1 MNIKTKINNRK
12 SKLNIMISNGF
23 IFPNNFFPKNKA
35 YFLHKNFTN
44 FNKSILKKKKINV
57 SIAGRILSKRI
68 LGKAIFAS
76 ISDCSGFFLDGNIQ
90 IYVNYNCLGKI
101 EFNNFKNYD
110 LGDII
115 GIYGFL
121 FKTNMNELTIN
132 VNKIIFINKSIH
144 QISSKFYGLLNKE
157 IKYRKRYLDLIM
169 NSKVRF
175 VFKTRSLI
183 ISFIRKFLEE
193 NDFLEVET
201 PMFHKIPG
209 GALAKPFVTFHNSLN
224 MKMFLRISPEL
235 FLKKLIVGGFNRIFE
250 INRSFRN
257 EGVSIFHN
265 PEFTMLEFYSTYV
278 DYKWLMIFV
287 EKLLIKLIIFIHKKK
302 IIKYCGKNINFS
314 KPFKKL
320 TIVDA
325 ILKYTNYTNFQLNNI
340 SFIYLELKKIS
351 SKIKK
356 KIIKNLNLDLGQMQ
370 LYLFDITTKSKI
382 INPTYIIDYPVSVSP
397 LARLSKTNKNITERF
412 ELFICGCEIANGF
425 SELNDSKEQSKRFL
439 KQLLKYKNIKKKNI
453 KKFLLKNNKYY
464 DSDYINALEYGMPPT
479 GGCGIGIDRLVM
491 ILTNSFSIKDVI
503 LFPHLRN
510 I

>member
-1 MNIKTKINNRK
+1 MNIKLKINNRK
-12 SKLNIMISNGF
+12 TKLDLMISNGF
-23 IFPNNFFPKNKA
+23 NFPNDFFPKDKA
-35 YFLHKNFTN
+35 YFLHKKFTN
-44 FNKSILKKKKINV
+44 FSKFTLEKKKINV

-76 ISDCSGFFLDGNIQ
+76 ISDYSGFFLNGNIQ
-90 IYVNYNCLGKI
+90 IYINYNYLGKI

-115 GIYGFL
+115 GVYGFL
-121 FKTNMNELTIN
+121 FKTNINELTIN
-132 VNKIIFINKSIH
+132 VKKIIIINKSIH
-144 QISSKFYGLLNKE
+144 QISSKFYGLSNKE
-157 IKYRKRYLDLIM
+157 IKYRKRYLDLIV
-169 NSKVRF
+169 NNKVRF
-175 VFKTRSLI
+175 IFKTRSLI
-183 ISFIRKFLEE
+183 ISFIRKFLEKY
-193 NDFLEVET
+193 NFLEVET

-209 GALAKPFVTFHNSLN
+209 GASAKPFITFHNSLN

-287 EKLLIKLIIFIHKKK
+287 EKLLNKLVIFIYKKE
-302 IIKYCGKNINFS
+302 IIEYCGKSVNFS
-314 KPFKKL
+314 KPFNKL
-320 TIVDA
+320 TIIDA
-325 ILKYTNYTNFQLNNI
+325 ILKYTNYTNYQLNNI
-340 SFIYLELKKIS
+340 SFMYLELKKIS

-370 LYLFDITTKSKI
+370 LYLFDITVKIKI

-397 LARLSKTNKNITERF
+397 LARSSKINKNITERF

-425 SELNDSKEQSKRFL
+425 SELNNSQEQSKRFL
-439 KQLLKYKNIKKKNI
+439 KQLLKCKNIKKKDI
-453 KKFLLKNNKYY
+453 KKFLLKNNEYY
-464 DSDYINALEYGMPPT
+464 DADYINALEYGMPPT

-510 I
+510 V